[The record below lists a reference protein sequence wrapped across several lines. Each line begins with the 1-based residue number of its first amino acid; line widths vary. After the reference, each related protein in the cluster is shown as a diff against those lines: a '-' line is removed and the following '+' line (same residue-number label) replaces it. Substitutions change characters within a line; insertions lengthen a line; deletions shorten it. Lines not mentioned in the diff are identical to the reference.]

1 VVDLATSGLRIGGMP
16 TKRCGVSLPTHVHPP
31 TRDSCH
37 SQIQVWGSQTR
48 EGCAHDNYR
57 RNGTKIMATNRIDLD
72 TGVGNRRADSNGQR
86 RTFTETKAGSKT
98 TEFMLTIA
106 AIVAI
111 LIAVYVGDADLD
123 ATDGWRY
130 ASWVAAAYIVSRGLA
145 KLGTREPYAER
156 FDKD

>member
-1 VVDLATSGLRIGGMP
+1 
-16 TKRCGVSLPTHVHPP
+16 
-31 TRDSCH
+31 
-37 SQIQVWGSQTR
+37 
-48 EGCAHDNYR
+48 
-57 RNGTKIMATNRIDLD
+57 MATHRMDLD
-72 TGVGNRRADSNGQR
+72 TSVASQRADNSRAQR
-86 RTFTETKAGSKT
+86 RTFTETRAGLKT
-98 TEFMLTIA
+98 TEFMLAIA

-156 FDKD
+156 FDED